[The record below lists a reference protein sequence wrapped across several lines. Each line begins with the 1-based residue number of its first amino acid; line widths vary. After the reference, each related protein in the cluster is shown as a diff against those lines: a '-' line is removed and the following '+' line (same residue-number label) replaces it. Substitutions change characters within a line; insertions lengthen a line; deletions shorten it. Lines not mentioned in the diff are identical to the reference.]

1 MERIRRNDKKRCGN
15 TSQEILHSLQEIKEA
30 QLKAMI
36 TQDRTLATNRP
47 DVYTGDDP
55 LPRTNYYCCLTFAYT
70 RLYPERQAISN
81 IEVDCLLDHDEVDDQ
96 YRQFTIAEG
105 L

>member
-1 MERIRRNDKKRCGN
+1 MGRIKRNNTKHCGN
-15 TSQEILHSLQEIKEA
+15 TSQEILHGLQEMKEA

-36 TQDRTLATNRP
+36 NEDKNLPTNRP
-47 DVYTGDDP
+47 DVYTNDDP
-55 LPRTNYYCCLTFAYT
+55 LPTTNYYCCLTFAYT

-96 YRQFTIAEG
+96 HRLLTAEG